1 MTRELRANPINNEVS
16 TNQNFRLKRR
26 RLPEKNCTAV
36 QYAICDHG
44 HVQVLFLSGVILCT
58 YFAPVYCH
66 TSTSR
71 NPISQSCFAT
81 KVKQAHTI
89 DYIIC
94 SSESEEEKSMMH
106 SKSSLSRS
114 WSSSRSLILFVVVAI
129 ITTGTVISGRYF
141 LYATTSSIT
150 VLSHVPQYTFASIVT
165 LISTI
170 SESDNIGNLLAAL
183 VAVAGYLLDA
193 YNTRKYKQLETQ
205 IERVSCQSRNLL
217 VPITTQFHSLYTIST
232 LQFVDN
238 YLTKDMIHTYIN
250 DHPNYTTSILS
261 NLQTTIDSN
270 KGNGTA
276 SSVTTRLKKSNDE
289 HDHNKKDDDVDQ
301 FCSQFVELY
310 IHATA
315 SGYYEIPENLQNP
328 VSLAF
333 LNEDVL
339 FRRKYEE
346 IPQQDDDD
354 ENVDGAD
361 DEDDV
366 VQPPTSVE
374 KVSETT
380 TTRTSAS
387 SMNSNSTSSSSI
399 RPTLIKSTN
408 DVKKY
413 STTIQGKKSNS
424 RRPGAIT
431 SPQELPNPLHYA
443 LQKLSEEEKPTSYLW
458 KSYELFIRNEF
469 VPTVNTIASIIEE
482 HGNIMEPVP
491 PPRLQEIYGQTSN
504 GYGQTWNISPR
515 MWFYSMWLSYSK
527 SWDSILHL
535 WDNGIYT
542 RIRPTVPFPCGIL
555 FFNIEAQSIVA
566 NAEKKLIGISQMHG
580 YSS

>member
-1 MTRELRANPINNEVS
+1 
-16 TNQNFRLKRR
+16 
-26 RLPEKNCTAV
+26 
-36 QYAICDHG
+36 
-44 HVQVLFLSGVILCT
+44 
-58 YFAPVYCH
+58 
-66 TSTSR
+66 
-71 NPISQSCFAT
+71 
-81 KVKQAHTI
+81 
-89 DYIIC
+89 
-94 SSESEEEKSMMH
+94 MMH
-106 SKSSLSRS
+106 SKSSLSRI
-114 WSSSRSLILFVVVAI
+114 SSSRSVILFVAIAI
-129 ITTGTVISGRYF
+129 ITTGTIVSGRYF
-141 LYATTSSIT
+141 LYATSISSIP
-150 VLSHVPQYTFASIVT
+150 HYTYTSILT
-165 LISTI
+165 LLSTI
-170 SESDNIGNLLAAL
+170 SESENIGNLLAAV
-183 VAVAGYLLDA
+183 VAVTGYLLDA

-238 YLTKDMIHTYIN
+238 YLTKDIIQTYID
-250 DHPNYTTSILS
+250 DHPNYITSIIS
-261 NLQTTIDSN
+261 NLQTIIDSN
-270 KGNGTA
+270 NAGKNNGTTQ
-276 SSVTTRLKKSNDE
+276 SSTDKPNNV
-289 HDHNKKDDDVDQ
+289 VDQ
-301 FCSQFVELY
+301 FCNQFLELY

-315 SGYYEIPENLQNP
+315 SGYYEIPESLQHP

-339 FRRKYEE
+339 FRRTYEE
-346 IPQQDDDD
+346 SPPHDDGHDNVGNDD
-354 ENVDGAD
+354 KTHGGAD
-361 DEDDV
+361 DEEYV
-366 VQPPTSVE
+366 VQEPPASIV

-380 TTRTSAS
+380 TATRTSAS
-387 SMNSNSTSSSSI
+387 STNSNSTSSSV
-399 RPTLIKSTN
+399 RPTLLKSTN

-413 STTIQGKKSNS
+413 TTTIQGKKSNT

-443 LQKLSEEEKPTSYLW
+443 LSQLTEEEKATTSYLW

-469 VPTVNTIASIIEE
+469 VPTVKTIATIIEE

-491 PPRLQEIYGQTSN
+491 PARLQEIYGQTSN

-527 SWDSILHL
+527 SWDSVLQL